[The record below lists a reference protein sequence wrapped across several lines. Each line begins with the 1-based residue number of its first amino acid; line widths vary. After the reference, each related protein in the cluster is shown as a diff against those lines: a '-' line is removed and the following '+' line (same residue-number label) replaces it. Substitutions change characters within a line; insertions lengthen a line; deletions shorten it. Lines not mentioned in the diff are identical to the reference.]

1 MSCEISVAGTSAAS
15 IEGFITAPQRLGTAA
30 SATYCLEIFLAADAP
45 ASVQGSTA
53 AFSLALDANQVPR

>member
-1 MSCEISVAGTSAAS
+1 MSLFA
-15 IEGFITAPQRLGTAA
+15 QRLGTAA